1 MLGYRIV
8 IIDFTFSFILPSGKS
23 SEVNRDDV
31 LHEQKIKST
40 A

>member
-1 MLGYRIV
+1 MNFI
-8 IIDFTFSFILPSGKS
+8 FSFISPSGKS

-31 LHEQKIKST
+31 LHEQKIKS